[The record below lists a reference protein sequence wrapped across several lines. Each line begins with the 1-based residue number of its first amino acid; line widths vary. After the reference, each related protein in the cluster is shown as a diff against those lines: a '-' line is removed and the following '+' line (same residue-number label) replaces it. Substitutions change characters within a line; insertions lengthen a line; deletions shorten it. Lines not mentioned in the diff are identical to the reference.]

1 MNAIIFYFGLSTF
14 IATIIT
20 TKINQKI
27 LLNKIKDINSAKN
40 CYLFESQIHD
50 SDLSLDEVQYI
61 GHTIWRE
68 LTNKK
73 EFRKT
78 LKTNNLDGIFN
89 DKKEY
94 YFNKYINKLLIG
106 FNLKSEG
113 TKTPELIKDENGFI
127 EQTVFM
133 TQDILRSLN
142 LCYKDTI
149 SKAKSFK
156 DIIHKIFE
164 KNLCL
169 KHYGKDKLPGV
180 FHRHCG
186 DFAEHYINCKVYDS
200 LYMKQWFEKHREFLS
215 PRRCIENNI
224 DSDNGNTKFTT
235 YSEDTLDSHTT
246 TTTQNPGNWTNTNK
260 NNKRKVK
267 STTQSNITNSD
278 DSINTSTPTNF
289 NSNTDTTITT
299 NSDNILNTNMTN
311 TSDLLTSQNINYDLL
326 NAHNSGNATN
336 NTIAHVDFGNNN
348 LGFNTNNG
356 ILSGNGSYMI
366 GSFIIFIVM
375 LIIGSIS
382 FIFYRRKKNSAKYS
396 LIKLEKNI
404 RRAEFP

>member
-27 LLNKIKDINSAKN
+27 LLNKIKDINNAKN

-50 SDLSLDEVQYI
+50 SDLSLAEVQYI

-94 YFNKYINKLLIG
+94 FYNKYINKLLIG
-106 FNLKSEG
+106 FKLKSEG

-164 KNLCL
+164 KSLCL
-169 KHYGKDKLPGV
+169 KNYGKDTLPGV
-180 FHRHCG
+180 YHRHCE

-200 LYMKQWFEKHREFLS
+200 QYMKQWFEKHREFLS
-215 PRRCIENNI
+215 TDRCIENNI
-224 DSDNGNTKFTT
+224 NYDIRYTKSTT
-235 YSEDTLDSHTT
+235 NSEDTLDRNTT
-246 TTTQNPGNWTNTNK
+246 TTAQNPVNRANTKK
-260 NNKRKVK
+260 NNSRMVK

-289 NSNTDTTITT
+289 DFNTDTT
-299 NSDNILNTNMTN
+299 NSDNILNTTTTN
-311 TSDLLTSQNINYDLL
+311 TSDFLTSRNINYDFL
-326 NAHNSGNATN
+326 NAHNSGNDTN
-336 NTIAHVDFGNNN
+336 NTIAHAGFGNNI
-348 LGFNTNNG
+348 LGFNTNND
-356 ILSGNGSYMI
+356 ILSGNGTYII
-366 GSFIIFIVM
+366 GGFIIFIVM

-382 FIFYRRKKNSAKYS
+382 FIFYRRKKNSAKYRI
-396 LIKLEKNI
+396 IKPENYKK
-404 RRAEFP
+404 RPEFP